1 MIGLPSLRTLDGAQV
16 SRIWLAAE
24 PTDMRCSFDRLAERV
39 RAVIGQD
46 PLGNGLFVFR
56 SRSGD
61 RLKILCWDRDGF
73 VLWYKRLEAGVFKL
87 PRVSP
92 GSRSVELRAS
102 ELAMILDG
110 IDMTKLK
117 RVPRYERG
125 ARTISDNK
133 ATSTCSLC
141 SRNGA
146 YMKCVPAG
154 CSASR

>member
-1 MIGLPSLRTLDGAQV
+1 VIGLPSLRTLDGAQA

-24 PTDMRCSFDRLAERV
+24 PTDMRCGFDRLAERV
-39 RAVIGQD
+39 RVVIGQD
-46 PLGNGLFVFR
+46 PLSSGLFVFR

-110 IDMTKLK
+110 IDMSKLK
-117 RVPRYERG
+117 RVPRYER
-125 ARTISDNK
+125 TTESNK
-133 ATSTCSLC
+133 EKVAI
-141 SRNGA
+141 
-146 YMKCVPAG
+146 
-154 CSASR
+154 

>member
-1 MIGLPSLRTLDGAQV
+1 VIGLPSLRTLDGAQV

-39 RAVIGQD
+39 RTVIGQD
-46 PLGNGLFVFR
+46 PLGSGLFVFR

-102 ELAMILDG
+102 ELAMILVG
-110 IDMTKLK
+110 
-117 RVPRYERG
+117 
-125 ARTISDNK
+125 
-133 ATSTCSLC
+133 ST
-141 SRNGA
+141 
-146 YMKCVPAG
+146 
-154 CSASR
+154 